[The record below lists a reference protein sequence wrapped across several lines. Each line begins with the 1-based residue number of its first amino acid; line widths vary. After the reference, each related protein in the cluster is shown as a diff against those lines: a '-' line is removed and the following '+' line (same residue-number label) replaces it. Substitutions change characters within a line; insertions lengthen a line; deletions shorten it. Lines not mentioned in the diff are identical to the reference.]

1 MRIRTL
7 IDRGG
12 GGRLT
17 RQFALLSLVIVALI
31 TAALSWVIS
40 QVLRA
45 DLLDREWSLTADYV
59 RTEALQRLHPT
70 DFVTPSDAASQRS
83 FREFYEQAV
92 MMPEIVRVKVYDA
105 RMTVVWS
112 DEQRLI
118 GQRFPDNPHLVGAL
132 AGQTTVNLE
141 TGRDGKDENL
151 YERAELPGLVE
162 VYVPIAFPG
171 SRDVVGVVE
180 TYKQPSHVFANI
192 RRGRW
197 VVAGTATAGGV
208 FLYASLFWIVR
219 RAARRIDL
227 QHQRLVSTNDEL
239 RQVQGQ
245 LVAVERMAAIGE
257 VVTAVAHGIR
267 NPLAN
272 IRAAAQVAALDC
284 RAPDNPSAMGR
295 TLANIVTEVDRLE
308 ARLKELLQLV
318 RPAERRNEAV
328 DLNTVV
334 RGALELTA
342 SRLTE
347 AGVVVDEH
355 LAPELGRLLGDAPLL
370 EQGLMGLIENAAQA
384 MEDGGGTLTITTG
397 TAGEGDRRRAF
408 VEVCDTGP
416 GIPASDLGRI
426 FEPFFTT
433 KAQGTGLGLAMA
445 RKFVEAHGGFITAG
459 NQPSGGAIFRVM
471 LPIMG
476 EA

>member
-1 MRIRTL
+1 
-7 IDRGG
+7 
-12 GGRLT
+12 
-17 RQFALLSLVIVALI
+17 
-31 TAALSWVIS
+31 
-40 QVLRA
+40 
-45 DLLDREWSLTADYV
+45 
-59 RTEALQRLHPT
+59 
-70 DFVTPSDAASQRS
+70 
-83 FREFYEQAV
+83 
-92 MMPEIVRVKVYDA
+92 
-105 RMTVVWS
+105 
-112 DEQRLI
+112 
-118 GQRFPDNPHLVGAL
+118 
-132 AGQTTVNLE
+132 
-141 TGRDGKDENL
+141 
-151 YERAELPGLVE
+151 
-162 VYVPIAFPG
+162 
-171 SRDVVGVVE
+171 
-180 TYKQPSHVFANI
+180 
-192 RRGRW
+192 
-197 VVAGTATAGGV
+197 
-208 FLYASLFWIVR
+208 
-219 RAARRIDL
+219 L

-245 LVAVERMAAIGE
+245 LVAAERMAAIGE

-284 RAPDNPSAMGR
+284 WAPDNPSAMGR

-347 AGVVVDEH
+347 ARVVVDEH

-397 TAGEGDRRRAF
+397 TAGKGDRRRAF

-445 RKFVEAHGGFITAG
+445 RKFVDAHGGFITAG